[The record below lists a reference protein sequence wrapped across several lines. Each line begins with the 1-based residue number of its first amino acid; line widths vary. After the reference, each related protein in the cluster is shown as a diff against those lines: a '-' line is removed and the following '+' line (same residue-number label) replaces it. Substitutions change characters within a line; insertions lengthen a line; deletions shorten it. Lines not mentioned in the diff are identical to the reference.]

1 MNTFVAPPAEQPRG
15 DGAGF
20 AHYINWHA
28 QGSAENGIGPA
39 SFSIRA
45 AGAGNAPQVS
55 QHMLTGTVWD
65 INNIETGWQN
75 WPKGGTKEYKANPS
89 LGQPLPYPGAGWSE
103 AVRIPVALDTDNA
116 ACWEQASVGTW
127 KGFCQI
133 AAVIAQQAPQ
143 NPGLYPL
150 IRLTGATLTST
161 GQNSTQVP
169 NFEIIQWV
177 QQPACFAPQAQ
188 PVAPAPQ
195 PLPAPAA
202 VPQPAPAPAPVA
214 QPVAAAPVAP
224 QPVAQPQIAA
234 APAPAP
240 LNPTAAAAGA
250 WNT

>member
-1 MNTFVAPPAEQPRG
+1 MTFQAPPTDTTRSEGGGSYP
-15 DGAGF
+15 
-20 AHYINWHA
+20 HYINWHA

-55 QHMLTGTVWD
+55 QHFVQGTVWD
-65 INNIETGWQN
+65 IENIETGWQN
-75 WPKGGTKEYKANPS
+75 WPKGGQKDYKPNPS

-103 AVRIPVALDTDNA
+103 AVHIPMALDNDNA

-169 NFEIIQWV
+169 NFEIVSWH

-188 PVAPAPQ
+188 PVAPAPA
-195 PLPAPAA
+195 PLP
-202 VPQPAPAPAPVA
+202 V
-214 QPVAAAPVAP
+214 
-224 QPVAQPQIAA
+224 AA

-240 LNPTAAAAGA
+240 AQQPLPIAPAPVAPAPTAPLPPAAPPAGA